1 MSKIVNIVHCI
12 DTEGP
17 LTESLPNTFQRL
29 KDIYGIK
36 LKPTKKNL
44 EKIQDEKFNF
54 NGFEKE
60 IAKTFSKK
68 LLRYNDNWQKIYKM
82 LSKITDPKFRNKF
95 KDSYKKGWKY
105 NWFIMD
111 HYAFKDN
118 PRNRTLGIHKI
129 WDKYKS
135 FYKGKKNNDQF
146 YFHHHPLPF
155 SESANHCSTHYFNN
169 KPIIYEI
176 LNKRLIDKKWF
187 PSVYRPGF
195 HTIRPDSHWFLEQ
208 FIPFDYSN
216 QSTISSEKNNSDLS
230 NGRFGD
236 WRRAQKSWKPY
247 NPSHDDY
254 QVEGNCRRY
263 TARCLNIGTRHK
275 LISLKDIE
283 QAFDEAKKNSPVVL
297 SFCNHD
303 YRDIAED
310 INEIYNMIK
319 EVSKKYK
326 QVKFRWCDARE
337 AMRNSLNLNKSI
349 CKFEQINFKN
359 KFYLKSNKPIFGPQP
374 YLAFKTKKGE
384 YFHDNFDIHKPFYEW
399 SYSFDE
405 HTVKFNTLSDF
416 CWAANDKY
424 GNTYIGKLD
433 VKKNKTSYKI
443 I

>member
-1 MSKIVNIVHCI
+1 MV
-12 DTEGP
+12 
-17 LTESLPNTFQRL
+17 SLP
-29 KDIYGIK
+29 
-36 LKPTKKNL
+36 
-44 EKIQDEKFNF
+44 
-54 NGFEKE
+54 
-60 IAKTFSKK
+60 
-68 LLRYNDNWQKIYKM
+68 
-82 LSKITDPKFRNKF
+82 
-95 KDSYKKGWKY
+95 
-105 NWFIMD
+105 
-111 HYAFKDN
+111 
-118 PRNRTLGIHKI
+118 
-129 WDKYKS
+129 
-135 FYKGKKNNDQF
+135 
-146 YFHHHPLPF
+146 
-155 SESANHCSTHYFNN
+155 
-169 KPIIYEI
+169 
-176 LNKRLIDKKWF
+176 
-187 PSVYRPGF
+187 VYRPGF

-216 QSTISSEKNNSDLS
+216 QRTIVSEKNNIDLS
-230 NGRFGD
+230 DGRFGD

-254 QVEGNCRRY
+254 QIEGNCRRY

-275 LISLKDIE
+275 LINLKDVE
-283 QAFDEAKKNSPVVL
+283 QAFDEAKKNNPVVL

-303 YRDIAED
+303 YRDIEED
-310 INEIYNMIK
+310 IHEIYNMIK

-326 QVKFRWCDARE
+326 QVKFKWCDARE

-349 CKFEQINFKN
+349 CKFKQINLKN
-359 KFYLKSNKPIFGPQP
+359 RFYLKSNKPIFGPQP

-384 YFHDNFDIHKPFYEW
+384 YFHDNFDIQKPFYEW